1 MEGGLGYTLLTH
13 VRKGIRMAD
22 ETPKVDEKELEKKAK
37 ADPKSK
43 NYNNPNSRKNL
54 RQYQNKDDAFVIPEV
69 VDDDGDDGT
78 NQAEEIVR
86 GRKLSPEMVK
96 KLIPERGVFT
106 AEEKRRFTGIVVQYL
121 SDFKNEEPTASDADD
136 IFEIAKADIL
146 EMRILKATKNDPAAM
161 IHSTQAQE
169 KIYKRKQTAKENLAS
184 RRIDRKGDR
193 SSRDVSIVDLVVNYD
208 SEQKLLEKRRIE
220 QLLHENEE
228 TEEKLMGVIRED
240 NFWCK

>member
-13 VRKGIRMAD
+13 VLKGIRMAD
-22 ETPKVDEKELEKKAK
+22 ETPKIDEKELEEKAK

-54 RQYQNKDDAFVIPEV
+54 RQYQNKDDDFVIPEV

-78 NQAEEIVR
+78 NQAQEIVR

-208 SEQKLLEKRRIE
+208 GEQKLLEKRRIE

-240 NFWCK
+240 NF